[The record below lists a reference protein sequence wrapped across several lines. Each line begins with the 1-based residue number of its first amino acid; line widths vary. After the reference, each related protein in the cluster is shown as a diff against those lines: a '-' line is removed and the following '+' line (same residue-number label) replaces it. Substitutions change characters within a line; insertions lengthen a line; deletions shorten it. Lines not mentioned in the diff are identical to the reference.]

1 MMRAIRIHGRNDV
14 RLDEVPIPALNPGQV
29 LLRITA
35 AGICGTDSAL
45 ARFGEAVVPAGTP
58 AQWPVVLGHEFAGEI
73 LEVGPGVDTL
83 SQGDL
88 VACGAGI
95 SCGECRQCATGRT
108 NLCERYATAG
118 VHRDG
123 GLAEYC
129 AVPAAICEPVAP
141 HGVSCD
147 TAAMA
152 QPMAVAEHAIDAG
165 RLTAGE
171 RALVI
176 GAGGIGSF
184 ATWAASSRGA
194 EITVYDLD
202 VGRLSIAESLGA
214 ARSVAAEPETPAID
228 VLLPEG
234 PFDVVYEMTG
244 AQGPL
249 DAAVASTRPGGRLVV
264 VGIHGG
270 PRTAD
275 LDRITLQ
282 EIEVHGTLAHVCS
295 VNLPRALDL
304 LGSRE
309 APWSDVAPSAHP
321 LEGLVEAG
329 AGELARPAT
338 PDAPAPIK
346 TLIDPWASAVRPFQ

>member
-1 MMRAIRIHGRNDV
+1 
-14 RLDEVPIPALNPGQV
+14 
-29 LLRITA
+29 
-35 AGICGTDSAL
+35 
-45 ARFGEAVVPAGTP
+45 
-58 AQWPVVLGHEFAGEI
+58 VLGHEFAGEI
-73 LEVGPGVDTL
+73 LEVGPGVDSL
-83 SQGDL
+83 SQGDH

-95 SCGECRQCATGRT
+95 SCGECRQCVTGRT

-129 AVPAAICEPVAP
+129 AVPADICESVVP
-141 HGVSCD
+141 HGVAGD

-165 RLTAGE
+165 RLRAGE
-171 RALVI
+171 RALII

-202 VGRLSIAESLGA
+202 VGRLSTAESLGA
-214 ARSVAAEPETPAID
+214 VRSVAAEPETPAID
-228 VLLPEG
+228 ALLPEG

-244 AQGPL
+244 AQDPL

-282 EIEVHGTLAHVCS
+282 EIEVHGTLAHVRS
-295 VNLPRALDL
+295 VDLPRALDL

-309 APWSDVAPSAHP
+309 VRWSDVAPSVYP
-321 LEGLVEAG
+321 LDALVAAG
-329 AGELARPAT
+329 EGELARPMP

-346 TLIDPWASAVRPFQ
+346 TLIDPWASAVRPFR

>member
-1 MMRAIRIHGRNDV
+1 MMRAIRIHGRDDV
-14 RLDEVPIPALNPGQV
+14 RLEDVPMPVLHPGHV

-58 AQWPVVLGHEFAGEI
+58 ARWPVVLGHEFAGEI
-73 LEVGPGVDTL
+73 LEVAPGVEGL
-83 SQGDL
+83 SEGDL

-95 SCGECRQCATGRT
+95 SCGECRQCRAGRT
-108 NLCERYATAG
+108 NLCQRYATAG

-129 AVPAAICEPVAP
+129 AVPAAICEPAAT
-141 HGVSCD
+141 HGVAGD

-152 QPMAVAEHAIDAG
+152 QPMAVAEHAIDAAG
-165 RLTAGE
+165 LSAGE
-171 RALVI
+171 RALII

-194 EITVYDLD
+194 EVTVYDLD
-202 VGRLSIAESLGA
+202 VARLSIAESLGA
-214 ARSVAAEPETPAID
+214 AHTIAADLETSA
-228 VLLPEG
+228 VEALEPEG

-249 DAAVASTRPGGRLVV
+249 DAAIATTRPGGRIVV

-275 LDRITLQ
+275 VDRITLQ
-282 EIEVHGTLAHVCS
+282 EIEVHGTLAHVRS
-295 VNLPRALDL
+295 VDLPRALDL

-309 APWSDVAPSAHP
+309 ASWADVAPSVHP
-321 LEGLVEAG
+321 L
-329 AGELARPAT
+329 GELVTTGDGELTRPT
-338 PDAPAPIK
+338 TQDAPAPIK
-346 TLIDPWASAVRPFQ
+346 TLIDPWTSAVRPFQ